1 MGNDGGVRIFK
12 IKELKEKWHLVRE
25 SIITRAKENVEK
37 FDKYWYDEAFSFLTA
52 CEKLPENIDNMS
64 NLNIEKMLQIFNS
77 CDTPCLYFDS
87 IVVAYGD
94 YVYESTELFSNAIC
108 EIEHTCIETWT

>member
-37 FDKYWYDEAFSFLTA
+37 FDKYWYDEAFSF
-52 CEKLPENIDNMS
+52 MS

-87 IVVAYGD
+87 IVVAYGS
-94 YVYESTELFSNAIC
+94 YVYETTELFSNAIC